1 MNLID
6 RSLSGE
12 SASLYIALLPKS
24 PDNRQGWLKALE
36 EAGLRD
42 ALKNT
47 RAFVSDRD
55 FVSPEQVPQ
64 EKSLP
69 ISATAPLALDETNNL
84 RRFDPPQMEQL
95 YEFSHS
101 QQRTNSRLPRGEIAT
116 PASACAEYMKPV
128 VEPTDI
134 NHVERDCT
142 SCPVVEEPKNQERK
156 TWAMRNLV
164 IFPTEYGGVEIWV
177 RDAKLS
183 AARMQMLLS
192 DIRRTVTD
200 LGSGPVSVFLNG
212 QPATPVYRHSHEGE

>member
-12 SASLYIALLPKS
+12 SASLYPALLPKS

-42 ALKNT
+42 ALQNT

-55 FVSPEQVPQ
+55 SVSPEQAHQ
-64 EKSLP
+64 EKALP
-69 ISATAPLALDETNNL
+69 ISAPAPLALDETNNL
-84 RRFDPPQMEQL
+84 RRFDPPHMEQL
-95 YEFSHS
+95 HDFSHS
-101 QQRTNSRLPRGEIAT
+101 QQRTNARLPRGEIAT

-128 VEPTDI
+128 VEPMAI

-142 SCPVVEEPKNQERK
+142 SCPAVEEPQNQERK
-156 TWAMRNLV
+156 TWAMRNL
-164 IFPTEYGGVEIWV
+164 ILLPTEYGGVEIWV

-192 DIRRTVTD
+192 DIRRTLTD
-200 LGSGPVSVFLNG
+200 LDSGPVSVFLNG
-212 QPATPVYRHSHEGE
+212 QPVTPAYRNSHKGE